1 MIILGNWIK
10 ACTANNVG
18 NGELFSF
25 DHDDKKILLA
35 NLEGKIYATDR
46 TCTHAEADLST
57 GILSEEGIRC
67 PLHLSVFNLQSGQP
81 QNPPAEQSLKTYN
94 VKIEN
99 NEIYVEV

>member
-1 MIILGNWIK
+1 MILLGNWIK
-10 ACTANNVG
+10 ACSTNNVG
-18 NGELFSF
+18 SGELFSF

-67 PLHLSVFNLQSGQP
+67 PLHLSVFNLQNGHP

-99 NEIYVEV
+99 NEVYVEV